1 MYDTFVKTLKE
12 MGIVLPTWFFVIVLI
27 FIVLIFIGRMF
38 KKYIKPMIL
47 YMEDMNDKLEK
58 TNDIDVLRKQQEEEI
73 KRSIDKDEELRKEI
87 KKLSSVVAETQTN
100 IATFAD
106 NRVKDRAQSFQI
118 QKELVDAQKQI
129 SDSVDSI
136 EKKIDQMKVDTDIRF
151 KMSEEK
157 QDARVRAELKDKISH
172 LYRVYRHR
180 GEITQIELETLEELI
195 STYYNHGGNG
205 YIKSI
210 VEPELYNLKIVDGF
224 SSDNHGRYKENDDI

>member
-27 FIVLIFIGRMF
+27 FIVLIVIGRMF

-47 YMEDMNDKLEK
+47 YMEDMNGKLEK

-87 KKLSSVVAETQTN
+87 KKLSSVVAETQNN

-129 SDSVDSI
+129 SDSVNSI
-136 EKKIDQMKVDTDIRF
+136 EKKIDQMKVDTDTRF
-151 KMSEEK
+151 KASEEK
-157 QDARVRAELKDKISH
+157 QDARIRAELKDKIGN
-172 LYRVYRHR
+172 LYRIYHSR
-180 GEITQIELETLEELI
+180 GKITQMEFEALEGLI
-195 STYYNHGGNG
+195 KAYYAVNGN
-205 YIKSI
+205 SFVAQI
-210 VEPELYNLKIVDGF
+210 VEPELYTWKIVD
-224 SSDNHGRYKENDDI
+224 NNDRDL